1 MIFHTFAK
9 ALKLVV
15 AIIAKIYTLHNFPP
29 KKMTAVITNAPN
41 ISSFCNIGRA
51 LLHEKASGGTV
62 DANGAERRGNQD
74 GEHRH

>member
-1 MIFHTFAK
+1 
-9 ALKLVV
+9 
-15 AIIAKIYTLHNFPP
+15 
-29 KKMTAVITNAPN
+29 MTAVITNAPN

-74 GEHRH
+74 GEHRHRKHQLSARQTHRQRTEPMAACTVAFGR

>member
-1 MIFHTFAK
+1 
-9 ALKLVV
+9 
-15 AIIAKIYTLHNFPP
+15 
-29 KKMTAVITNAPN
+29 MTAVITNAPN

-74 GEHRH
+74 SEHRHRKHQLSARQTLDSGTEPMAACTVAFGR